1 MNHAPVLYDEVL
13 RFLKPETGRAFLD
26 ATTDGGGHA
35 RGIMEAMP
43 RDAIFVG
50 IDRDKTMVDRL
61 SREFSNDGRVRLIVG
76 NFRDLQQITR
86 RFADSF
92 DGILFDLG
100 MSSIQLEDSGRGFS
114 FQKDEPLL
122 MTYESEPEEG
132 RETAA
137 VIVNGWTESD
147 IAEILKKYGEE
158 RFARPIARAI
168 VTARKQKRITTT
180 QELVRVIEEAV
191 PARYRHGRLHPATR
205 TFQALRIAVNDELEA
220 LAKGLEGA
228 MTVLAPGGRL
238 VVIAFH
244 SLEDRTVKN
253 FLRDSARDN
262 KGVVLTKK
270 PVVALEAEVRSN
282 PRSRSAKLRAFIRN
296 P

>member
-1 MNHAPVLYDEVL
+1 MNHTPVLYDEVM
-13 RFLKPETGRAFLD
+13 RYLKPETGRAFLD
-26 ATTDGGGHA
+26 ATVDGGGHA
-35 RGIMEAMP
+35 KGVVEAMP

-50 IDRDKTMVDRL
+50 LDRDKTMVDRL

-76 NFRDLQQITR
+76 NFRDLMQIAR

-100 MSSIQLEDSGRGFS
+100 MSSLQLEGSGRGFS

-122 MTYESEPEEG
+122 MTYESEPAEG
-132 RETAA
+132 QETAA

-168 VTARKQKRITTT
+168 VNARKQKRITTT
-180 QELVRVIEEAV
+180 QELVRVIEDAV
-191 PARYRHGRLHPATR
+191 PARYRRGRLHPATR
-205 TFQALRIAVNDELEA
+205 TFQALRIAVNDELAA
-220 LAKGLEGA
+220 LEKGLEGA

-238 VVIAFH
+238 VVISFH

-253 FLRDSARDN
+253 FLRDSA
-262 KGVVLTKK
+262 KEGEGALLTKK
-270 PVVALEAEVRSN
+270 PVTALEAEIRSN
-282 PRSRSAKLRAFIRN
+282 PRARSAKLRAFLRKS
-296 P
+296 